1 MSRAHDLLARDISLW
16 LSGETIGDPADR
28 AVAALAT
35 DPAARR
41 AACAAIAVEDFVRDW
56 YGGIPLPPP
65 EPAII
70 ERERRR
76 ALISAAVSALAASL
90 AMAFV
95 AASGARSLDRAV
107 EAAEALTMAG
117 APLPLATTSLW
128 HLSHRMEMP

>member
-16 LSGETIGDPADR
+16 LSGETIGEPADR

-41 AACAAIAVEDFVRDW
+41 AVCAAITVEDLVRDW
-56 YGGIPLPPP
+56 YGGIPLPPL

-76 ALISAAVSALAASL
+76 SLVSAGISALAASL
-90 AMAFV
+90 AMALV
-95 AASGARSLDRAV
+95 AASGGRPFNHAV
-107 EAAEALTMAG
+107 DAAEAWAKSG
-117 APLPLATTSLW
+117 PPLPLATTSLW
-128 HLSHRMEMP
+128 HLSHRAELP

>member
-28 AVAALAT
+28 AVVALAT

-41 AACAAIAVEDFVRDW
+41 AACAAIAVEDLVRDW

-65 EPAII
+65 EPAVI
-70 ERERRR
+70 ERDRRR
-76 ALISAAVSALAASL
+76 SLLSAAVSALAASL

-95 AASGARSLDRAV
+95 AAHGGRPLDHAV
-107 EAAEALTMAG
+107 EAAEAWAKAG
-117 APLPLATTSLW
+117 PPLPVATCSAWCLR
-128 HLSHRMEMP
+128 HRLGQP